1 MRLLVVEDDQEKLRR
16 VVLCLRDAGLE
27 DEQVEIARDLNSA
40 KRLLRSR
47 SFDLLI
53 LDIALP
59 ESAGTSPSK
68 DAGIKF
74 LDELF
79 SRDVYIRPR
88 EIIGLTGYVDVL
100 TRAGDRFRED
110 LWTVLFYEPS
120 SDDWIE
126 HLQRKVRYIAL
137 ASRDK
142 DRNEA
147 PPGYESHLCVLTAL
161 ASPELAAVLELPWH
175 WEKLER
181 SNDATIYHVGRFER
195 GGETFKVVGAAAP
208 RMGMPAAAVLS
219 MKMIEA
225 FRPRYLAITGILA
238 GLRGQCNVGDVIVAD
253 PSWDYGNGKRA
264 FKDGISSFLP
274 SPHQIPL
281 DAFLRSKLA
290 YMSQDVKLL
299 DEIRRSWS
307 GRPAVK
313 NVLTMR
319 IGPVAS
325 GAAVLTDPS
334 VTSEVVAQH
343 RKLIGLEME
352 SYGVFAAASECTLPQ
367 PKVFSIKSVCDFAD
381 ESKDDDWQAY
391 ASYTSVQALRAFM
404 EQYL

>member
-1 MRLLVVEDDQEKLRR
+1 
-16 VVLCLRDAGLE
+16 
-27 DEQVEIARDLNSA
+27 
-40 KRLLRSR
+40 
-47 SFDLLI
+47 
-53 LDIALP
+53 LP
-59 ESAGTSPSK
+59 ESADTTPSK

-79 SRDVYIRPR
+79 SRDVYFRPR
-88 EIIGLTGYVDVL
+88 EIIGLTGFNDVL
-100 TRAGDRFRED
+100 TAAGDRFRED

-120 SDDWIE
+120 SDAWTE
-126 HLQRKVRYIAL
+126 QLQRKVRYIGL
-137 ASRDK
+137 AARGK
-142 DRNEA
+142 DGNETTA
-147 PPGYESHLCVLTAL
+147 DYESHLCVLTAL

-175 WEKLER
+175 WEKFER
-181 SNDATIYHVGRFER
+181 PNDATIYHVGRFER
-195 GGETFKVVGAAAP
+195 SGEVFKVIGAAAP

-225 FRPRYLAITGILA
+225 FRPRYIAITGILA
-238 GLRGQCNVGDVIVAD
+238 GLRGQSNVGDIVVAD

-264 FKDGISSFLP
+264 FKDGVPSFSP
-274 SPHQIPL
+274 SPHQISL

-290 YMSQDVKLL
+290 YMSQDAKLF

-307 GRPAVK
+307 GRPAAK
-313 NVLTMR
+313 SVLAMH

-325 GAAVLTDPS
+325 GASVLTDPS
-334 VTSEVVAQH
+334 ATREVVAQH
-343 RKLIGLEME
+343 RKLVGVEME

-391 ASYTSVQALRAFM
+391 ASYTSAQALRAFA
-404 EQYL
+404 ETYL